1 MTRKRYTKEFKEEM
15 VKMVIEQRVAAAQA
29 AKDHG
34 ICYSTMEK
42 WVRDHRNQ
50 KKDSNTLLE
59 NERDELIRLRKEN
72 YRLKM
77 ERDILKKTALLFAKE
92 TDGDSK

>member
-1 MTRKRYTKEFKEEM
+1 MTRKKYTKEYKEEI
-15 VKMVIEQRVAAAQA
+15 VKMVIEQRVPAAQA
-29 AKDHG
+29 AKDHVIG
-34 ICYSTMEK
+34 YSTLDK
-42 WVRDHRNQ
+42 WIRDYRNR
-50 KKDSNTLLE
+50 KKDPNSLAE
-59 NERDELIRLRKEN
+59 SERDELVRLRKEN